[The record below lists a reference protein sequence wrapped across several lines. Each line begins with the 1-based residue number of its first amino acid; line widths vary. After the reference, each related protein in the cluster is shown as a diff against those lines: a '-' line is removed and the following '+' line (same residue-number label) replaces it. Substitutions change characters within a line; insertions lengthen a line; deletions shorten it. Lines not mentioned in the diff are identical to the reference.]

1 MDKVLQVYVRWH
13 RYMKVINQLKTNNLS
28 KFVIFYLG
36 SVVRCI
42 RRLEELLRQMCCAA
56 KAIGN
61 SELEAKFTEGI
72 FIKNL

>member
-1 MDKVLQVYVRWH
+1 MKINFNKYSFFVL
-13 RYMKVINQLKTNNLS
+13 
-28 KFVIFYLG
+28 LG

-61 SELEAKFTEGI
+61 SELEAKFTEGNC
-72 FIKNL
+72 F

>member
-1 MDKVLQVYVRWH
+1 MNIR
-13 RYMKVINQLKTNNLS
+13 
-28 KFVIFYLG
+28 LG

-61 SELEAKFTEGI
+61 NELEAKFTEGRLTYSSNGT
-72 FIKNL
+72 FARHFVRL

>member
-1 MDKVLQVYVRWH
+1 
-13 RYMKVINQLKTNNLS
+13 MKVRIPRQRILKEDFFFS
-28 KFVIFYLG
+28 VG

-61 SELEAKFTEGI
+61 SELEAKFTEGLI
-72 FIKNL
+72 LNLFEN